1 MKAKDENKQIEN
13 EETHVLKTNVNEE
26 GEDDSAEPS
35 DDGSGQDDTSDDE
48 PSDDQDSTEDT
59 EDTED
64 TEENEVDEDPDGDFG
79 SDGDSGDF
87 GTAVPNPFDQL
98 VLERFR
104 VFGITA
110 VKGGSWSD
118 MVETAMSDGWR
129 SVNLRAFQESLAR
142 NVDGCY
148 RRIAAF
154 RFRNADDDL
163 EYDVWFDNE
172 RQVWDFSIKDSPDA
186 ELSVDERG
194 NLFKCGPFRK
204 YAEWAYLQI
213 DRAFRIFNAAV
224 ERKFEAGDFLMVDE
238 VKMQALS
245 YMWTQESFVQ
255 ALRGRKYLSPDFEA

>member
-48 PSDDQDSTEDT
+48 PSDDQDDTEDT

-64 TEENEVDEDPDGDFG
+64 EIDEDPDGDSG
-79 SDGDSGDF
+79 SDDGSGDSGGADS
-87 GTAVPNPFDQL
+87 AAPNPFDQL

-110 VKGGSWSD
+110 AKGGSWSD
-118 MVETAMSDGWR
+118 MAETAMSDGWR

-186 ELSVDERG
+186 ELLVDERG
-194 NLFKCGPFRK
+194 NLFKCEPFRK

-213 DRAFRIFNAAV
+213 DRAFGIFNAAV

>member
-1 MKAKDENKQIEN
+1 MA
-13 EETHVLKTNVNEE
+13 
-26 GEDDSAEPS
+26 
-35 DDGSGQDDTSDDE
+35 
-48 PSDDQDSTEDT
+48 
-59 EDTED
+59 
-64 TEENEVDEDPDGDFG
+64 
-79 SDGDSGDF
+79 
-87 GTAVPNPFDQL
+87 
-98 VLERFR
+98 
-104 VFGITA
+104 
-110 VKGGSWSD
+110 
-118 MVETAMSDGWR
+118 ETAMSSGWR
-129 SVNLRAFQESLAR
+129 SVNLRAFQESLAK

-154 RFRNADDDL
+154 EFRNADDDL

-213 DRAFRIFNAAV
+213 DRAFGIFKAAV

-245 YMWTQESFVQ
+245 YMWSQESFVQ

>member
-13 EETHVLKTNVNEE
+13 EETLALKTNVNEE

-48 PSDDQDSTEDT
+48 PSDDQDNTEDT
-59 EDTED
+59 EDAED
-64 TEENEVDEDPDGDFG
+64 AEDEIDEDPDGDSGLDDG
-79 SDGDSGDF
+79 SGDSG
-87 GTAVPNPFDQL
+87 AAAPNPFDQL

-110 VKGGSWSD
+110 AKGGSWSD
-118 MVETAMSDGWR
+118 MAEIAMSDGWR

-142 NVDGCY
+142 NVDRCY

-194 NLFKCGPFRK
+194 NLFKCEPFRK

-255 ALRGRKYLSPDFEA
+255 ALRGRKYLSPGFEA

>member
-13 EETHVLKTNVNEE
+13 EETPVLKTNVNEE

-48 PSDDQDSTEDT
+48 PSDDQDNTEDA
-59 EDTED
+59 EDEVD
-64 TEENEVDEDPDGDFG
+64 EVDEDPDGDSG
-79 SDGDSGDF
+79 SDDSSGDSGGADN
-87 GTAVPNPFDQL
+87 AAPNPFDQL

-110 VKGGSWSD
+110 AKGGSWSD
-118 MVETAMSDGWR
+118 MAEIAMSDGWR
-129 SVNLRAFQESLAR
+129 SVNIRAFQESLAR
-142 NVDGCY
+142 NVNGCY

-213 DRAFRIFNAAV
+213 DRAFGIFNAAV

>member
-1 MKAKDENKQIEN
+1 M
-13 EETHVLKTNVNEE
+13 KTNVNEE
-26 GEDDSAEPS
+26 GGDDSAEPS
-35 DDGSGQDDTSDDE
+35 DDGSGRDGSSDDE
-48 PSDDQDSTEDT
+48 PSDDQDSVKDSK
-59 EDTED
+59 DSKD
-64 TEENEVDEDPDGDFG
+64 SENVDGEVDED
-79 SDGDSGDF
+79 SDGDSGSDDDS
-87 GTAVPNPFDQL
+87 GDSGGADDAASNPFDQL

-110 VKGGSWSD
+110 AKGGSWSD
-118 MVETAMSDGWR
+118 MAETAMSHGWR
-129 SVNLRAFQESLAR
+129 HVNLRAFQESLSR

-154 RFRNADDDL
+154 GFRNMDDDF

-194 NLFKCGPFRK
+194 NLFKCVPFRK

-213 DRAFRIFNAAV
+213 DRAFRIFRAAV
-224 ERKFEAGDFLMVDE
+224 ERRFEAGDFLMVDE

-245 YMWTQESFVQ
+245 YMWSREAFVQ